1 MKNMLLFLLG
11 VSTFLTHYAAQA
23 SIKTPVAYFNLFSLT
38 SFQSPVMCVCVC
50 VDAPMMTLSP

>member
-38 SFQSPVMCVCVC
+38 SFQSPVMCVV
-50 VDAPMMTLSP
+50 MHR